1 MHKIKD
7 ISLVIVTISILLASC
22 GTTKQSQTVEEE
34 IVEQSVKIE
43 TFNDVEAVVED
54 AQESVWD
61 EIYRKAKEAEEKK
74 KQIAAALE
82 EAERLE
88 AEKNKEIEELPEEI
102 IEEELDITDV
112 SVIGDITAE
121 ITEEITEEESEEEI
135 SEEILIQEEKEQ
147 VRILDA
153 EKEDES
159 ELTAWTILK
168 VENDAFEIEK
178 EPETELK
185 ERDIATDR
193 ILYGN
198 PDEAEEN
205 VSALI
210 SGEEKI
216 ETEGVKVVNIYLP
229 AEEKVE
235 ESQITAEEIL
245 ALGSKYES
253 KRHQQQIADMGYE
266 EIAGKILKFLDEVW
280 PIVVVVVSL
289 IIVIVLF
296 VILGKKII
304 NPRAKKKTEDEEELG
319 IELPAEGV
327 VVVRPGA
334 EEGEEFPIEK
344 ELLEKGLNTWKPK
357 VDTEEEL
364 IPD

>member
-7 ISLVIVTISILLASC
+7 ISLVLIVTISILLASC
-22 GTTKQSQTVEEE
+22 GTTKESQIVEEE

-88 AEKNKEIEELPEEI
+88 AEKNKAIEELPEEI

-112 SVIGDITAE
+112 PVIGDIT
-121 ITEEITEEESEEEI
+121 EEIIAEESEEEI
-135 SEEILIQEEKEQ
+135 SEEIVIQEEKEL
-147 VRILDA
+147 VRILDE
-153 EKEDES
+153 EKKDES

-168 VENDAFEIEK
+168 VENDAFEKEN
-178 EPETELK
+178 EPEIELK
-185 ERDIATDR
+185 ERDITTDR

-198 PDEAEEN
+198 PDEVSEN

-210 SGEEKI
+210 PGEEKI

-304 NPRAKKKTEDEEELG
+304 NPKAKKKTEDEEELG
-319 IELPAEGV
+319 IELPSEGV

>member
-7 ISLVIVTISILLASC
+7 ISLVLIVTISILLASC

-112 SVIGDITAE
+112 PVIGD

-198 PDEAEEN
+198 PDEAAIES
-205 VSALI
+205 VSALS

-319 IELPAEGV
+319 VELPSEGV